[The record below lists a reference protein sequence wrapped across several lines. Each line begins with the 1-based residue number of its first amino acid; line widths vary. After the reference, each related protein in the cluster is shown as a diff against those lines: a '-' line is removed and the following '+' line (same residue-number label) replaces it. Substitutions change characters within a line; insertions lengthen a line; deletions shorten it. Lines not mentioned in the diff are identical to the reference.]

1 MRNQGR
7 KLKMTT
13 VEIATLTE
21 TIHLCFEYSLDN
33 ETFSPQQRSK
43 WLIQG
48 INLRERLKQLTS
60 EELSPD
66 ADYLVEKANE
76 KLEQVSEKLPN
87 KQESCQNFHEI
98 IQQLI
103 DLVAIAELLVEFELP
118 KPEALTETIANTKPP
133 TQAAFTIELKNSK
146 GLAIANLSLFDN
158 IVDNRGIQVL
168 SSAVPETIDLRRG
181 EKQSKTK
188 GISIH
193 IGLNQVDPAHY
204 QGWDGKLNGCE
215 NDAKSMQAIAE
226 RQGFASQL
234 ILTHKATVKHVKQAL
249 SDAAEQLES
258 GDMLLL
264 TYSGHGGQIPDLNND
279 EDDNLDE
286 TWVLYDREFIDD
298 ELYALFGSFKTGV
311 RIFVLADSCHSG
323 TVTKSRVYKNLLE
336 IESSRD
342 DFQAKNH
349 KTPEMLK
356 IKSMPSEFR
365 DKTHVI
371 NQRLYRKL
379 QKENPPVDSQD
390 IAASVILISGCQD
403 NQLSMDGN
411 INGFF
416 TQTLLEVWQSGKF
429 QGSYRQFRREIG
441 NLMPPYQSPHFYT
454 VGTPNP
460 GFENQTP
467 FTINFEN

>member
-1 MRNQGR
+1 
-7 KLKMTT
+7 MTT
-13 VEIATLTE
+13 LEIATLTE

-33 ETFSPQQRSK
+33 EIFSPQQRSK
-43 WLIQG
+43 WLIEG
-48 INLRERLKQLTS
+48 MNLRERLKQLTS
-60 EELSPD
+60 EELSLD

-87 KQESCQNFHEI
+87 KLESCQNFNEI
-98 IQQLI
+98 IQQI
-103 DLVAIAELLVEFELP
+103 SDLVAIADLLVEFELP

-158 IVDNRGIQVL
+158 IFDNRDIQVL
-168 SSAVPETIDLRRG
+168 YPTVPEKVPRDLRRG

-188 GISIH
+188 GISLH
-193 IGLNQVDPAHY
+193 IGLNRVDPAHY

-215 NDAKSMQAIAE
+215 NDAKSMEAIA
-226 RQGFASQL
+226 RQQGFASQL
-234 ILTHKATVKHVKQAL
+234 ILTHKATAKRVKQAL
-249 SDAAEQLES
+249 SDAAVKLES
-258 GDMLLL
+258 GDLLLL

-311 RIFVLADSCHSG
+311 RIFVLSDSCHSG
-323 TVTKSRVYKNLLE
+323 TVTKSRVYKNLFE
-336 IESSRD
+336 IEGSND

-356 IKSMPSEFR
+356 IKAMPSEFR
-365 DKTHVI
+365 EKTHVI

-390 IAASVILISGCQD
+390 ISASVILISGCQD

-411 INGFF
+411 TNGFF
-416 TQTLLEVWQSGKF
+416 TQTLLQVWQSGKF
-429 QGSYRQFRREIG
+429 NGSYRQFRREIG

-460 GFENQTP
+460 DFENQTP